1 VITGTTRLAAVIGT
15 PVRHSLSPAILNAAF
30 AAAGEDWAFVAL
42 EVPAGQG
49 GAAVAAV
56 RTLGLGGLSV
66 TMPHKAA
73 AHDAVEERTP
83 EAADLGAVN
92 CVFVRDD
99 RLVGDNTDGPGFL
112 DALREDPGIEVTGLR
127 CAVVGAGGAGR
138 AVIRALGAAGAADVA
153 VLTRRPE
160 PARRAAPLAGAAGRV
175 GSPDDVAAADLVV
188 NATSLGMGLG
198 GPGEP
203 LPVDPAALHPGQVVA
218 DLVYHPEV
226 TPLVAAARDQGVRAV
241 NGLGMLVHQAAHAFV
256 RWTGGD
262 PPIGAM
268 SAAARAALAT
278 QSDVD

>member
-30 AAAGEDWAFVAL
+30 TAAGEDWAFVAL

-73 AHDAVEERTP
+73 AHDAVEVRTP

-92 CVFVRDD
+92 CVFFRDD

-160 PARRAAPLAGAAGRV
+160 PARRAAPLAG
-175 GSPDDVAAADLVV
+175 AADLVV

-268 SAAARAALAT
+268 NAAARAALAT